1 MNPVGSNPKV
11 NAKRLLRSFVVL
23 PGIALLLVPVLI
35 VWLTRG
41 SQLASSLAKPDQA
54 QFWLGLLAGILGIW
68 LSLASVRSMLRYGEG
83 TPAPW
88 EPTRKLV
95 LRGPY
100 RYVRNPMM
108 IGVMLILL
116 AEALLFQSWGIA
128 GWFAVFLLLNLIYL
142 PRVEEKG
149 LEHRFGEAY
158 REYKANVPRWIPR
171 LSPWAG
177 PE

>member
-1 MNPVGSNPKV
+1 MS
-11 NAKRLLRSFVVL
+11 AKQRLLRSFAVL
-23 PGIALLLVPVLI
+23 PGTALLLIPVLI

-41 SQLASSLAKPDQA
+41 SEWAYSLARPDQA
-54 QFWLGLLAGILGIW
+54 QFWLGLLAGILGSW
-68 LSLASVRSMLRYGEG
+68 LSLASVSAMLRYGEG

-108 IGVMLILL
+108 IGIMLILL
-116 AEALLFQSWGIA
+116 AEALLLQSWGIA
-128 GWFAVFLLLNLIYL
+128 VWFAVFLLLNVIYL

-149 LEHRFGEAY
+149 LEHRFGGDY
-158 REYKANVPRWIPR
+158 RQYQANVPRWIPR
-171 LSPWAG
+171 TSPWEG
-177 PE
+177 PTPPNL